1 MFLLINIWSST
12 LPEAEITNTVHN
24 NKNSRL
30 FQKQA
35 KGLFKTATFLEIFCL
50 MGGGGDE
57 G

>member
-24 NKNSRL
+24 IKNSRL

-35 KGLFKTATFLEIFCL
+35 KRLFKTATFLEIFCL
-50 MGGGGDE
+50 MGGGGE

>member
-35 KGLFKTATFLEIFCL
+35 KRLFKTATFLEIFCL
-50 MGGGGDE
+50 MGGGGK